1 MVGHTGT
8 GGARRATAAR
18 AVAGVLVLAFAG
30 AGMMRV
36 RIDRAAQGSSAESP
50 VVYVTSGETLKKF
63 SFGYS
68 GLLADIYWTRAVQY
82 YGRERLAGR
91 RGFQMLAP
99 LLRVA
104 TTLDPHLVIAYR
116 FGAIFLAE

>member
-63 SFGYS
+63 
-68 GLLADIYWTRAVQY
+68 
-82 YGRERLAGR
+82 
-91 RGFQMLAP
+91 
-99 LLRVA
+99 
-104 TTLDPHLVIAYR
+104 
-116 FGAIFLAE
+116 